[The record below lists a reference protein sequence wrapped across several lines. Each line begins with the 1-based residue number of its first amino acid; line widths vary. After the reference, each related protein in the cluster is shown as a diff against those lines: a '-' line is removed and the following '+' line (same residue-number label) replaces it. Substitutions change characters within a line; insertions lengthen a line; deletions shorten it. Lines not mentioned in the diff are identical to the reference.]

1 MQYECTACGYKE
13 TKTIAKLPGG
23 NNHTGTGSGGSGS
36 KHHHSSSGSSESSAG
51 TTASTTPTL
60 PAAPAETP
68 KTNPSTV
75 KLPGTKTEAQKS
87 ADETGVKEPYVAGDT
102 GKSGWDLIK
111 NELQDAWKDAMQE
124 NQDQTDGSATVTVN
138 MNGATVVPGDI
149 FDSIKGQDINV
160 VFDMGD
166 GITWTVNGMDI
177 TADQMRDID
186 LGVTTGADAGQSIP
200 VDVINNVSGERYS
213 MNLSLAYDGEF
224 GFQAVLTVNMD
235 QKNAG
240 LYANLFYYNEDS
252 GELEFISAG
261 EIGTDGN
268 VDLTFSHASD
278 YVVVIDAQP
287 MDVEAADTDASDAAD
302 DAQQAGAAAVASGQN
317 SGTMIWIVLLVIA
330 VILAGAGIVLV
341 QKSKKKN

>member
-1 MQYECTACGYKE
+1 MEGCNAGESGLDRWFGNRYCQYEWCDCR
-13 TKTIAKLPGG
+13 
-23 NNHTGTGSGGSGS
+23 
-36 KHHHSSSGSSESSAG
+36 AG
-51 TTASTTPTL
+51 RH
-60 PAAPAETP
+60 
-68 KTNPSTV
+68 
-75 KLPGTKTEAQKS
+75 
-87 ADETGVKEPYVAGDT
+87 
-102 GKSGWDLIK
+102 
-111 NELQDAWKDAMQE
+111 
-124 NQDQTDGSATVTVN
+124 
-138 MNGATVVPGDI
+138 

-200 VDVINNVSGERYS
+200 VDVINNVTGERYS

-224 GFQAVLTVNMD
+224 GFRAVLTVNMD

-252 GELEFISAG
+252 GELEFICAG

-278 YVVVIDAQP
+278 YVVVIDARR
-287 MDVEAADTDASDAAD
+287 
-302 DAQQAGAAAVASGQN
+302 
-317 SGTMIWIVLLVIA
+317 
-330 VILAGAGIVLV
+330 
-341 QKSKKKN
+341 